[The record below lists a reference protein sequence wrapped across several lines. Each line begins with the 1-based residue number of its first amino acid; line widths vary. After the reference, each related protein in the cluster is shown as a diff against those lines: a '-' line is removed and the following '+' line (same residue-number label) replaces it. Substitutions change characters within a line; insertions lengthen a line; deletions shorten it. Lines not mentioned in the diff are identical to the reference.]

1 MSEELKVALAIL
13 VSVAVLIAVLA
24 ESVISSNETIE
35 LAKIQAG
42 CKP

>member
-1 MSEELKVALAIL
+1 MKYEAAFAVVALL
-13 VSVAVLIAVLA
+13 VIFGACAFSAY
-24 ESVISSNETIE
+24 NRTQIE

>member
-1 MSEELKVALAIL
+1 MNEKFIIHCDACGSADVLHEQIIRPPEEVRL
-13 VSVAVLIAVLA
+13 
-24 ESVISSNETIE
+24 E